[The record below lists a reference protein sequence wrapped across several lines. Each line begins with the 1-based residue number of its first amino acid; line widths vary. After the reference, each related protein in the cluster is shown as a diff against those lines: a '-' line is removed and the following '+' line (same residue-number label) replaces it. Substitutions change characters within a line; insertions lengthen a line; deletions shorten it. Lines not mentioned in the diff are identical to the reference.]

1 MGQLAKKTLVLPQQD
16 IHDIVSHFGVDT
28 VMDDLITRLTIA
40 IRELNTGQTI
50 IPIRSGFNYQS
61 PYPGLV
67 EWMPLFEK
75 GKQVVVKM
83 VGYHPQNPD
92 QFGLPT
98 VLSTISAYDTHTGHL
113 KSILDGVLLT
123 SLRTGAASAI
133 STKHLAHPDSETLG
147 LIGCGAQAV
156 TQLHAIS
163 RVSSLKKVL
172 IYDNNADALGS
183 FENRCRALNLKV
195 EIEASSIEE
204 IIGASDI
211 VCTATSIDP
220 GSGPLFENLPTKQ
233 HLHINAVGSDFPGKV
248 EVSLDFLNNSFV
260 CPDFKAQ
267 AIIEGEC
274 QRLEENKIGAELP
287 DVLKNYDNYAH
298 IRNERS
304 VFDSTGWSLE
314 DAVVLELFADYA
326 KQLGLGKE
334 MEIEAVGGDAKSPYD
349 FVEVASVKTEIR
361 K

>member
-1 MGQLAKKTLVLPQQD
+1 MDQPSKKTLVLPQND
-16 IHDIVSHFGVDT
+16 VHDIVRHFGVDT
-28 VMDDLITRLTIA
+28 IMDDLIERLTIA
-40 IRELNTGQTI
+40 IRELDDDQTV
-50 IPIRSGFNYQS
+50 IPIRSGFNYQK

-67 EWMPLFEK
+67 EWMPLYDK
-75 GKQVVVKM
+75 GKQVVIKL

-92 QFGLPT
+92 EFGLPT
-98 VLSTISAYDTHTGHL
+98 ILSTISTYDTHTGHL
-113 KSILDGVLLT
+113 KSLVDGVLLT

-133 STKHLAHPDSETLG
+133 STKHLAHPESKILG
-147 LIGCGAQAV
+147 LIGCGAQSV

-163 RVSSLKKVL
+163 RQFDLEKVL
-172 IYDNNADALGS
+172 IYDTDSEAVTSFGARCAALG
-183 FENRCRALNLKV
+183 LDL
-195 EIEASSIEE
+195 EIQTSTIKE
-204 IIGASDI
+204 IIGESDI

-220 GSGPLFENLPTKQ
+220 GAGPLFENLESKP

-274 QRLEENKIGAELP
+274 QRLEESAIGPELP
-287 DVLKNYDNYAH
+287 EVLKNYDRYSH
-298 IRNERS
+298 VRNQRS

-314 DAVVLELFADYA
+314 DAVVSELFANYA
-326 KQLGLGKE
+326 QQLGLGKE
-334 MEIEAVGGDAKSPYD
+334 IEIEAVGGDAKSPYD
-349 FVEVASVKTEIR
+349 FVKPEVLKAEIN